1 MRTSRLLGLAV
12 AGALALTACGGPDTV
27 TQSETAAPD
36 AANAGATGEP
46 ADADATF
53 TFEHAAGTTEVPVG
67 AERIVTLQDQNG
79 LLPLLELGVTPVG
92 SAALDNG
99 DGTHTFRRVDS
110 YDVSEVEFVGAYGEP
125 DLELIAAQQPDLI
138 IGTEFDEPIH
148 AELSA
153 IAPTVLVQVFGGRE
167 LTEVLGDFAELV
179 GETERHEQLLAE
191 YEAAVEQLRADLPR
205 PAEEITVSYVGF
217 YDDGTPFV
225 DVGQAIGTVL
235 GDVGFARTEVE
246 RQAEEAGE
254 RYEASFETIT
264 DFGDSDVWLSGD
276 FSGDVEGDGAPG
288 IAFARGSEL
297 FQGLDVVQ
305 RGEHHVFDGT
315 QMVGSAFEKMRN
327 FVDFLR
333 ETLVER
339 EPNLRDA

>member
-1 MRTSRLLGLAV
+1 MTARRLLGLAV
-12 AGALALTACGGPDTV
+12 ASALALTACGGTDGSTG
-27 TQSETAAPD
+27 SGSAGSGDATAS
-36 AANAGATGEP
+36 AAAA
-46 ADADATF
+46 ATF

-99 DGTHTFRRVDS
+99 DGSHTFRRVDS
-110 YDVSEVEFVGAYGEP
+110 FDTSGVEFVGAYGEP

-138 IGTEFDEPIH
+138 IGTEFDEAIY

-153 IAPTVLVQVFGGRE
+153 IAPTVLVEIFGGRE
-167 LTEVLGDFAELV
+167 LTEVLADFAELV
-179 GETERHEQLLAE
+179 GATEEHERLRGE

-205 PAEEITVSYVGF
+205 PAEEITLSYVSF
-217 YDDGTPFV
+217 YDDGTVFV

-246 RQAEEAGE
+246 QQAEAAGE
-254 RYEASFETIT
+254 RHEASFETIT
-264 DFGDSDVWLSGD
+264 DFDQVDVMITGD
-276 FSGDVEGDGAPG
+276 FSGDVQGEGDPA
-288 IAFARGSEL
+288 ITTARASAL

-315 QMVGSAFEKMRN
+315 RMVGSAFEKMNN
-327 FVDFLR
+327 FIDFLR

-339 EPNLRDA
+339 EPNLRAT